1 MRFCCSAGRSCV
13 SGRGWEGGAL
23 SPAVPAGA
31 DRAKQLWVERLAQG
45 LTGVASSPPGRGRS
59 KGRRGS
65 SSGGSGG
72 GGGGG
77 WGVVGKL
84 KEQLGLP
91 DNLVGYSIFEVYDG
105 LERNML
111 PWEKLGDALFKWAK
125 YVIPFFSSCQFQG
138 TLSRG
143 RWLDSTA
150 HTVDA

>member
-1 MRFCCSAGRSCV
+1 MRDQLPIYTQIFFADKSFK
-13 SGRGWEGGAL
+13 AL
-23 SPAVPAGA
+23 VLDPASTTA
-31 DRAKQLWVERLAQG
+31 E
-45 LTGVASSPPGRGRS
+45 
-59 KGRRGS
+59 
-65 SSGGSGG
+65 
-72 GGGGG
+72 
-77 WGVVGKL
+77 VVGKL

-143 RWLDSTA
+143 RWLDCTA